1 LKEIFREMEGVGVMR
16 WLKLCLMVLLV
27 AFVTRCGL
35 HAQHPSE
42 ELVIQAKAL
51 VEKVKPENTSYR
63 HKNNEVSW
71 GVKGEAVCHADCS
84 GFINA
89 LLLHTG
95 AFGEK
100 DFKNHLG
107 TERPLARHYYDAII
121 HQRGFVEITRIH
133 EVKAGDIIAIRY
145 PPGSSNTGHVMLV
158 VNKPDSRTATE
169 PMIKGT
175 VQYEVQIVDSSTSG
189 HGGNDSRKLAD
200 GKFHDGLGTGVFRIY
215 TNEQGVFVGH
225 AWSNYPSSKYQD
237 IKARHIVVGRVA
249 KSN

>member
-1 LKEIFREMEGVGVMR
+1 MEGVGVMR

-95 AFGEK
+95 TFKEK

-133 EVKAGDIIAIRY
+133 ENSSRMGR
-145 PPGSSNTGHVMLV
+145 PFSTRCCGRPLGSLMVELGSM
-158 VNKPDSRTATE
+158 PRT
-169 PMIKGT
+169 
-175 VQYEVQIVDSSTSG
+175 
-189 HGGNDSRKLAD
+189 L
-200 GKFHDGLGTGVFRIY
+200 
-215 TNEQGVFVGH
+215 
-225 AWSNYPSSKYQD
+225 
-237 IKARHIVVGRVA
+237 
-249 KSN
+249 

>member
-1 LKEIFREMEGVGVMR
+1 MFQEMKGILLMR
-16 WLKLCLMVLLV
+16 CGKLCLMVLVLG
-27 AFVTRCGL
+27 FMSRSGL
-35 HAQHPSE
+35 HAQHSSE

-71 GVKGEAVCHADCS
+71 GTNGNAVCHADCS

-95 AFGEK
+95 TFKEK

-107 TERPLARHYYDAII
+107 TERPLARHYFDAII

-175 VQYEVQIVDSSTSG
+175 SQYEIQIIDSSTSG
-189 HGGNDSRKLAD
+189 HGASDSRRMGD
-200 GKFHDGLGTGVFRIY
+200 GKFHEGLGTGIFRIY
-215 TNEQGVFVGH
+215 TNEQGIFVGH

-249 KSN
+249 NSN